1 MDSEIIIK
9 IVLIFIVIF
18 ALIREIQCWYWKI
31 NARLDEQK
39 KTNELLA
46 KIALKL
52 GAEDISSANNSNN
65 SVEVPEKF
73 VYKPIKWF

>member
-9 IVLIFIVIF
+9 IALTFIVIF
-18 ALIREIQCWYWKI
+18 ALLREIQCWYWKI

-39 KTNELLA
+39 KTNELLV

-52 GAEDISSANNSNN
+52 GAEDNTSDNNSNN
-65 SVEVPEKF
+65 KVEVPEKF
-73 VYKPIKWF
+73 VPKPIKWF